1 MIKTNVEKEEILQI
15 NQDILNSS
23 YQKEKHNWLILEK

>member
-23 YQKEKHNWLILEK
+23 YQKEKHN